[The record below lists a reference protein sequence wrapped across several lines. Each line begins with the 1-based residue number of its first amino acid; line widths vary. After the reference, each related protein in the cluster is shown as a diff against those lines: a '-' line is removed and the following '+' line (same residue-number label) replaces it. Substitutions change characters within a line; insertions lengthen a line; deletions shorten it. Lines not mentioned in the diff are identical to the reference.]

1 MTHEEDEGIRLNKF
15 LSHNTK
21 YSRREAD
28 ELIKAGKVKMKGVV
42 IEDLSKKVYKGD
54 KVYLHGKFVH
64 RKNEFTV
71 LVYNKLKGELV
82 TKKDDRGRKT
92 IFDNFSKRYHHYLP
106 VGRLDYASE
115 GLLLLTDSPEV
126 ATILMS
132 SDLERVYYVK
142 IRGLITEAMEEAM
155 KRGLHA
161 DVATKGAHSHSKIKS
176 MDFKPFLQYKIIK
189 NAPNFSRL
197 KVTISE
203 GQNRELRR
211 FFGYFDAEVT
221 DLKRVEFGG
230 ISLDTLNPGKHRF
243 LTKGEYHSLHTY
255 MEGIK
260 LEKIKEKRQEKKD
273 QQRQNRG

>member
-1 MTHEEDEGIRLNKF
+1 MSEEEGIRLNKF

-21 YSRREAD
+21 HSRREAD

-42 IEDLSKKVYKGD
+42 IEDLSKKVMKGD
-54 KVYLHGKFVH
+54 KVYLNGRFVH

-71 LVYNKLKGELV
+71 LVYHKRKGELV

-106 VGRLDYASE
+106 IGRLDFASE
-115 GLLLLTDSPEV
+115 GLLLMTDSPEV
-126 ATILMS
+126 ATVLMGS
-132 SDLERVYYVK
+132 NLERVYYVK
-142 IRGLITEAMEEAM
+142 IKGPVTEAMEEAM

-161 DVATKGAHSHSKIKS
+161 DVATKGAHEKSKITS
-176 MDFKPFLQYKIIK
+176 MDFAPFNHYKIIK
-189 NAPNFSRL
+189 NAPTFSRL
-197 KVTISE
+197 RVSISE

-230 ISLDTLNPGKHRF
+230 ISLDSLPSGKHRF
-243 LTKGEYHSLHTY
+243 LSKSEYHSLHTFLD
-255 MEGIK
+255 G
-260 LEKIKEKRQEKKD
+260 LKIAKAKEKRKE
-273 QQRQNRG
+273 RE

>member
-1 MTHEEDEGIRLNKF
+1 MEDEGVRLNKF

-42 IEDLSKKVYKGD
+42 VEDLSKKVYKGD
-54 KVYLHGKFVH
+54 KVYLHGKYVH

-71 LVYNKLKGELV
+71 LVYHKKKGELV

-92 IFDNFSKRYHHYLP
+92 IFDNFSKRYHHYIP

-115 GLLLLTDSPEV
+115 GLILLTDSPEI
-126 ATILMS
+126 ATLLMG
-132 SDLERVYYVK
+132 SDLERVYYIK
-142 IRGLITEAMEEAM
+142 IKGSVTEAMEEAM

-161 DVATKGAHSHSKIKS
+161 DVATKGAHSHTKITS
-176 MDFKPFLQYKIIK
+176 MDFAPFINYKIIK
-189 NAPNFSRL
+189 NAPTFSRL
-197 KVTISE
+197 RVTIAE
-203 GQNRELRR
+203 GKNRELRR

-230 ISLDTLNPGKHRF
+230 VSLDQLPAGKHRF
-243 LTKGEYHSLHTY
+243 LSKSEYHSLHTFID
-255 MEGIK
+255 GLKI
-260 LEKIKEKRQEKKD
+260 EKAKEKRKKRD
-273 QQRQNRG
+273 

>member
-1 MTHEEDEGIRLNKF
+1 MTEDEGIRLNKF

-21 YSRREAD
+21 HSRREAD

-42 IEDLSKKVYKGD
+42 VEDLSQKVYKGD

-71 LVYNKLKGELV
+71 LVYHKQKGELV
-82 TKKDDRGRKT
+82 TKKDDRGRNT

-106 VGRLDYASE
+106 IGRLDYASE

-126 ATILMS
+126 ATLLMT

-142 IRGLITEAMEEAM
+142 IKGSVTEAMEEAM
-155 KRGLHA
+155 KKGLHA
-161 DVATKGAHSHSKIKS
+161 DVATKGAHSHTKITS
-176 MDFKPFLQYKIIK
+176 MDFAPFINYKIIK
-189 NAPNFSRL
+189 NAPTFSRL
-197 KVTISE
+197 RVTIAE

-230 ISLDTLNPGKHRF
+230 ISLDQLPPKKHRF
-243 LTKGEYHSLHTY
+243 LSKSEYHSLHTY
-255 MEGIK
+255 IQGLKI
-260 LEKIKEKRQEKKD
+260 EKAKEKRK
-273 QQRQNRG
+273 QRD